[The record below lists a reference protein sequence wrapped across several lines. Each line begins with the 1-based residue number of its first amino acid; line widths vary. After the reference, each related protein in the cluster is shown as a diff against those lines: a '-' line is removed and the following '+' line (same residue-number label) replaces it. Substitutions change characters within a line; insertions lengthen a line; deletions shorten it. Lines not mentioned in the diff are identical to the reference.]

1 MRQGMKEFDGH
12 VRCVTTNQEISQL
25 SGSIFYPNTNQSPKK
40 IPQPYCKMNYLRSIF
55 FVLNLSSPSLKT
67 SHPEQTNLG
76 KEGPNADDVL
86 TVELCSFVLNL
97 NIRINEIRF

>member
-67 SHPEQTNLG
+67 SHPEYQNLV
-76 KEGPNADDVL
+76 KEDADDVL
-86 TVELCSFVLNL
+86 TVKLCSFVLNL
-97 NIRINEIRF
+97 NIRINEIRC